1 MKKYIFKIQS
11 VSDIITNSS
20 TEVFMVYDE
29 SAFKSIKEIVNAIL
43 ESTGFEQRF
52 DDLFEIKAIVSEG
65 FVDDYP
71 DYKGYPEDQII
82 EAARRIDEDN
92 YDGWP
97 YVNSYEVVAK
107 DVKNAKLAK
116 VLSGFD
122 TIFETY
128 SRYC

>member
-11 VSDIITNSS
+11 ISDIITNSS

-29 SAFKSIKEIVNAIL
+29 SAFKRIKEIVNAIL

-52 DDLFEIKAIVSEG
+52 DDLFEIKVT
-65 FVDDYP
+65 
-71 DYKGYPEDQII
+71 
-82 EAARRIDEDN
+82 DEDN
-92 YDGWP
+92 YDG
-97 YVNSYEVVAK
+97 YEVVAK

-122 TIFETY
+122 KVFETY
-128 SRYC
+128 AEYC

>member
-1 MKKYIFKIQS
+1 MRKYIFKIQS

-20 TEVFMVYDE
+20 TEVFMVYDK
-29 SAFKSIKEIVNAIL
+29 SAFDSIKEIVNAIL

-52 DDLFEIKAIVSEG
+52 DDLFEIKAIVSED
-65 FVDDYP
+65 FLEEYP
-71 DYKGYPEDQII
+71 EYKGCSEDELI
-82 EAARRIDEDN
+82 EVARQIDEDN

-107 DVKNAKLAK
+107 DVKDVKLAK
-116 VLSGFD
+116 ILSGFD
-122 TIFETY
+122 RIFETH

>member
-29 SAFKSIKEIVNAIL
+29 SAFRSIKEIVNAIL

-65 FVDDYP
+65 FLEDYP
-71 DYKGYPEDQII
+71 EYNGCSEDEII
-82 EAARRIDEDN
+82 EAARQIDEDN

-97 YVNSYEVVAK
+97 YVNNYEVVAK
-107 DVKNAKLAK
+107 DVKDVKLAK
-116 VLSGFD
+116 ILSGFD
-122 TIFETY
+122 RIFETY